1 MDHWYEFLYVNPSF
15 INGMK
20 RNGILRN
27 AEEKAEMWIYIS
39 SRTISNEYQTDT
51 RKFSD
56 LTTTTEPLATN
67 VTVQQ
72 FTIIQNAHEKC
83 LADGQPNN
91 TITIR
96 TGSSSAVERDPGEN
110 MAEA

>member
-67 VTVQQ
+67 LTVQQ
-72 FTIIQNAHEKC
+72 FTIIQNAH
-83 LADGQPNN
+83 
-91 TITIR
+91 
-96 TGSSSAVERDPGEN
+96 
-110 MAEA
+110 